1 VYFYKRRDIQHKSTY
16 NNVVNLELSKEDYY
30 LKIVK
35 GVPLNNR
42 DLYKYD
48 HDECLFE
55 TKRPTE
61 KRLCRCLVNYNKENT
76 KAQCEKCAL
85 KNNEYF
91 AKKVINAE
99 MVDFEVPVSNDGKDS
114 VGEIDLLFNF
124 DNTLYC
130 AEFKPI
136 WNTESILRM
145 VAEILTYTHVVE
157 NDKKP
162 FIEKYG
168 EYQKSILL
176 VKDSEQWKQ
185 WTRSESEYKF
195 SACERLREIIKM
207 QKISVFC
214 LELRKEGY
222 FIEKLN

>member
-1 VYFYKRRDIQHKSTY
+1 MYFYKRPKIQNKSTY
-16 NNVVNLELSKEDYY
+16 NEVVNSELSKEDYY
-30 LKIVK
+30 LKIVN
-35 GVPLNNR
+35 GVPLNSR
-42 DLYKYD
+42 DSYKYD
-48 HDECLFE
+48 HGECSFE
-55 TKRPTE
+55 TKRQTE

-85 KNNEYF
+85 KNNEHF
-91 AKKVINAE
+91 AKKIINAE
-99 MVDFEVPVSNDGKDS
+99 MIDFEVPVSNNGEDE
-114 VGEIDLLFNF
+114 VGEIDLLFKF

-157 NDKKP
+157 NNKKP

-168 EYQKSILL
+168 EYEKAILF

-185 WTRSESEYKF
+185 WTCSEKEYKF
-195 SACERLREIIKM
+195 SASERLREIIKM

-214 LELRKEGY
+214 MELQKEGY
-222 FIEKLN
+222 FITKLN